1 LGAISDV
8 TKTGGQLA
16 ERHLGLSAPT
26 TYPERLVAVLFQFD
40 SGLIR
45 AWVFR
50 RGIRAAQESG
60 LTLQKTGEQ
69 VSLPMRWN
77 ALADSDQEVD
87 SQFGEIFEQVPA
99 GP

>member
-1 LGAISDV
+1 M
-8 TKTGGQLA
+8 
-16 ERHLGLSAPT
+16 
-26 TYPERLVAVLFQFD
+26 
-40 SGLIR
+40 
-45 AWVFR
+45 FR